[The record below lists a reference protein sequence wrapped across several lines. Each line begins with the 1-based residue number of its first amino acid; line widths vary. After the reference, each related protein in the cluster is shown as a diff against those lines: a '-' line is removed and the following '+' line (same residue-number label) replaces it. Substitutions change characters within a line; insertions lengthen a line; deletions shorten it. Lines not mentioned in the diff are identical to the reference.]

1 MSDDALKYREHAQ
14 KIRRL
19 IGGVSGHAA
28 TASLLLAEE
37 YEARADQLEG
47 RPLAAAYIGNID
59 RVGEMIAAERELIT
73 TLTMTEKSLSTQI
86 ATARQQRLL
95 AEARVEAILH
105 TVILFDVPQALR
117 RTTVPPPFQDATTT
131 SSI

>member
-1 MSDDALKYREHAQ
+1 MSDDALRYREHAE

-19 IGGVSGHAA
+19 IGGVNGHAA

-59 RVGEMIAAERELIT
+59 RVGEMIATERELIT
-73 TLTMTEKSLSTQI
+73 TLTMTEKSLSSQLA
-86 ATARQQRLL
+86 ATRQQRLF
-95 AEARVEAILH
+95 AETRVEAILH
-105 TVILFDVPQALR
+105 TVSLFDVPQALR
-117 RTTVPPPFQDATTT
+117 RTTVPSFRDATSTG
-131 SSI
+131 SA